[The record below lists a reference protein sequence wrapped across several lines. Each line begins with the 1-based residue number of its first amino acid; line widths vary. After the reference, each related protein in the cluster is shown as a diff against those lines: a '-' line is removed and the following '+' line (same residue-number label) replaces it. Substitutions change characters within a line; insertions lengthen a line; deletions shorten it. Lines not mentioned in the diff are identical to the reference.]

1 MRFHSGQQFVQH
13 GETRHDQ
20 LRTPLVKIS
29 DAVIPHNPG
38 NVIRTDLC
46 GKFKNVKVSPV
57 PVPALLRIKPASMR
71 TQKNITGKSI
81 PRNFQLQQILS
92 FLRNIQLKTLFLVTP
107 DRRTVGQ
114 LLLFLSVQKHLFHMK
129 TVVVPCLRLNMQ
141 IFPFPEILRIQF
153 YTEPVT
159 QRKLVSRLKN
169 RVVGIC
175 GIPVRLLA
183 FPVLRL
189 SLPCQTVQPEQ
200 GITIPSGKINQTGK
214 CDLIP

>member
-20 LRTPLVKIS
+20 LRTPLVQIS
-29 DAVIPHNPG
+29 DTVIPHNPG
-38 NVIRTDLC
+38 NVIRTDLR
-46 GKFKNVKVSPV
+46 GKFKNVKISPV
-57 PVPALLRIKPASMR
+57 PVPAAFRIIPAPMR

-81 PRNFQLQQILS
+81 PRNFQFQQILS
-92 FLRNIQLKTLFLVTP
+92 FLRSIQLKTLLLVTP

-114 LLLFLSVQKHLFHMK
+114 LLLFLSVQEHLFYVK
-129 TVVVPCLRLNMQ
+129 PVVVPCLRLNMQ

-169 RVVGIC
+169 RVVWIC
-175 GIPVRLLA
+175 GIPIRFPA

-189 SLPCQTVQPEQ
+189 SLPRQTVQSEQ
-200 GITIPSGKINQTGK
+200 RIAIPSGKINQTGK